1 MICRAFLRT
10 SAAQAETH
18 RGSFRYHGC
27 DSSADITWIA
37 PPQQHPI
44 GLSIV
49 EHAGFNE
56 HAEANDIVTL
66 YPQAHA
72 EDCWNWDGEFPA
84 PLTKGYDTRAS
95 VQIATV
101 NRMVDA
107 VAAALRAGRLP

>member
-1 MICRAFLRT
+1 MRT
-10 SAAQAETH
+10 SAAQAETL
-18 RGSFRYHGC
+18 GTSRYHGC

-84 PLTKGYDTRAS
+84 PLSKNYDTRAS

-101 NRMVDA
+101 NRMVNA
-107 VAAALRAGRLP
+107 VAAALKTGIFENEK

>member
-1 MICRAFLRT
+1 MR
-10 SAAQAETH
+10 SPAAQAETH

-56 HAEANDIVTL
+56 HAEANDIVVL

-72 EDCWNWDGEFPA
+72 TDCWDWDGGFPA
-84 PLTKGYDTRAS
+84 PLSKNYDTRAS

-107 VAAALRAGRLP
+107 VAAALKTGSLR